1 MLELVLV
8 LFVALLVG
16 SICIHH
22 YTMSKK
28 VDACQDRTLSVVKKA
43 SEHSMNAANTV
54 HPVIALMEATKAV
67 QMMESLN
74 SQYGI
79 KTATDITGIDTCKVQ
94 TDLEGHRDQIVRDL
108 VTKMSSLYPA
118 TNMSSSKHHASSYG
132 ETREH
137 RDQTTFVD

>member
-8 LFVALLVG
+8 LFVALLIG
-16 SICIHH
+16 GICIHH
-22 YTMSKK
+22 YAMSKK
-28 VDACQDRTLSVVKKA
+28 VDACQDRALTVVKKA

-54 HPVIALMEATKAV
+54 HPAIALMEATRAV
-67 QMMESLN
+67 QIMESLN

-94 TDLEGHRDQIVRDL
+94 ADLEGHRDQIVRDL

-118 TNMSSSKHHASSYG
+118 TNVSSSKQQHSSYG
-132 ETREH
+132 GSNDYQDH
-137 RDQTTFVD
+137 ATFVD